1 MFLTLLP
8 TVITSIWVST
18 SERVT
23 ICARKVAAPQ
33 NSLLTRF
40 APRLTTR
47 LTRLQHTARTEQRL
61 DRTATSTCSLTT
73 PQDSRGEMKVGRGGG
88 VFVLPYHQDFCLAF
102 EMIKTHAFLQV
113 WWQARTTRRCVIT
126 EEEGEGL
133 TGDRKA
139 GGTRGEY
146 KWPAPS

>member
-1 MFLTLLP
+1 MFLTVLP

-33 NSLLTRF
+33 NSSLTRF

-73 PQDSRGEMKVGRGGG
+73 PQDSRGEMKVGRSRRWC
-88 VFVLPYHQDFCLAF
+88 FCIA
-102 EMIKTHAFLQV
+102 IPPGFLFGIWDDQN
-113 WWQARTTRRCVIT
+113 TCV
-126 EEEGEGL
+126 L
-133 TGDRKA
+133 TGMVTGEDYEEVRHNR
-139 GGTRGEY
+139 GGRGRPHGGQKSWRY
-146 KWPAPS
+146 SRWV